1 MLMALN
7 SGHLRYG
14 NAIYA
19 AISDE
24 YQYHALPY
32 IVQPA
37 ERLRNMYK
45 NVIASAYSYV

>member
-1 MLMALN
+1 MLMAFN

-24 YQYHALPY
+24 YHALPY
-32 IVQPA
+32 IVQQA
-37 ERLRNMYK
+37 ERLRNIYK
-45 NVIASAYSYV
+45 NVVASTYSYV